1 MDDVVR
7 DIETE
12 KREEKLEEINGLNE
26 YLKFTMEVEVSGE
39 LPVLDLKLMNNA
51 GKLTSTWYSKPTDTG
66 LVMNY
71 HALAP
76 RRYKKSV
83 VAGFIYR
90 IHRCCSYW
98 KLFHESLEKAKA
110 VLECN

>member
-51 GKLTSTWYSKPTDTG
+51 G
-66 LVMNY
+66 
-71 HALAP
+71 
-76 RRYKKSV
+76 
-83 VAGFIYR
+83 
-90 IHRCCSYW
+90 
-98 KLFHESLEKAKA
+98 
-110 VLECN
+110 